1 MMSHSNDLVEKHEI
15 AYLGASLQEIEPG
28 ILKKGYKKGAIRV
41 WYQGEEP
48 YFDVFFE
55 LINNEIVWFQF
66 TLRGNSLSWERDKSG
81 WQTGNTDELKIDDV
95 SFYAASKTIESH
107 DAIDWE
113 FVNLVKLILATRP
126 EEAIFVKALEL
137 FDS

>member
-1 MMSHSNDLVEKHEI
+1 MYDSNDFVEKHEI
-15 AYLGASLQEIEPG
+15 AFLGASLQEIEPG
-28 ILKKGYKKGAIRV
+28 ILKKANKKGATRF

-66 TLRGNSLSWERDKSG
+66 TLRGKSLSWDKDKPG

-107 DAIDWE
+107 RVIDWE
-113 FVNLVKLILATRP
+113 FINLVKLILATRT
-126 EEAIFVKALEL
+126 EEPIFVKASEL
-137 FDS
+137 FTS